1 MIDDEHVNLK
11 KLDMESLAVTGGI
24 GQHEDSFG
32 DVERKKGL
40 GSMCH
45 IEGKMT
51 CSSSSGDF
59 FIATSGIL
67 SSLVFI
73 PPSQLLKQNSIH
85 HV

>member
-11 KLDMESLAVTGGI
+11 KTRNGKLGSNRW
-24 GQHEDSFG
+24 QHEDSFG
-32 DVERKKGL
+32 DVERKKGF

-59 FIATSGIL
+59 FIATSGIS